1 MREKI
6 DCFLPCDDL
15 TGAIR
20 TVAQL
25 KASKTVQHIFLLTS
39 DPQSIDGDETLKGC
53 QQLTVDNLTSSNT
66 LMTIAENA

>member
-6 DCFLPCDDL
+6 DCFLPCDDMN
-15 TGAIR
+15 AVAR

-39 DPQSIDGDETLKGC
+39 DPQPIDGDETLKGC
-53 QQLTVDNLTSSNT
+53 
-66 LMTIAENA
+66 